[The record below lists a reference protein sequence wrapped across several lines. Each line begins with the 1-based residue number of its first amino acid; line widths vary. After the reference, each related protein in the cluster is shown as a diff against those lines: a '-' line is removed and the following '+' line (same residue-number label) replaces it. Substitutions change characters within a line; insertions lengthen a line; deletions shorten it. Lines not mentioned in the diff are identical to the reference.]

1 MNSSFPSKSQ
11 NSQTLAYN
19 IFIFDN
25 HYTLQQ
31 DNDNRNEKNTINQKT
46 QLDQQQREKKA
57 CDIKKRV
64 IKERE
69 TATNRVQN
77 FQ

>member
-31 DNDNRNEKNTINQKT
+31 DNDNRNEKNTIN
-46 QLDQQQREKKA
+46 
-57 CDIKKRV
+57 
-64 IKERE
+64 
-69 TATNRVQN
+69 
-77 FQ
+77 